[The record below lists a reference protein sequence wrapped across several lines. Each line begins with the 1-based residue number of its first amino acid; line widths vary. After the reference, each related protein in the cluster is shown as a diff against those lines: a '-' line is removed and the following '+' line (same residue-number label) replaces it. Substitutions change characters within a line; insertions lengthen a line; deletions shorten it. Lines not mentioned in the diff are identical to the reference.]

1 MYRHLDR
8 IPFWSIANS
17 ICRLK
22 VNNQG
27 RREAIH
33 NSWFSRAFATSNVP
47 GAGYDFLV
55 QGLKCTGSLQQ
66 QIIDSLNLEKRE
78 IASNLLDDLGNGNVS
93 LGANDFSDILKHCAR
108 SPDPLSDLPNL
119 FSCFVPLLQFAMET
133 WRAMEKNNV
142 SPNHIC
148 YLHMVKA
155 LCRGGYL
162 EEASNL
168 VTYAG
173 ECHDVYPLLPLYN
186 AVLRGC
192 SKMRNM
198 VHANLCLDHMESRMV
213 GKNEVTYMELL
224 KLAVW
229 QQNIHAVHEIWKNYI
244 RYYTPSLVALQ
255 KFIWSFATLREI
267 QPAFKTLQ
275 YMVTLAFGGRYAV
288 ASTSEE
294 SNIMNVRK
302 GSLGSPRLDIPVPYK
317 FDLVSQDIDCKQ
329 TEQLIPMNSHT
340 CSGIDNRR
348 GTLSGVSVYQ
358 DMEMLKLSFDELLRA
373 CAKTKNGGLAKQ
385 LMLQMQKIGI
395 HPSTRTYD
403 GFVRALVRGEGLTEG
418 MSVFKLMQG
427 TDLKPHDSTLAALSV
442 GCSKNLELD
451 LAEAFLNELSDCR
464 YSYPCNEFLKA
475 CDRLDQPERAVRVL
489 AKMKKLNFKPDIWT
503 YELLFSLFGNVNA
516 PYEEGNMWSHME
528 VTKRI
533 DAIEMDMA
541 KNGVQHTHTS
551 MKNLL
556 KALGT
561 EGMTHE
567 LVQHL
572 RFAEDLFSRNN
583 TYLGSPIYNIVL
595 HALVE
600 AQENRLALKIFKKM
614 RSSHVFPNA
623 GTYNIMIDCASS
635 IQSYK
640 FALSLLCVMM
650 RVGFDPVASTYTS
663 LMKIQ
668 MDSGDFDEALFLLD
682 RMELEGISVD
692 VLLYNTILDKAFA
705 KGRIDITEFVV
716 EHMRQHGVQPDPST
730 CASVFSA
737 YVRGRFENL
746 ALEAL
751 QVLSMRML
759 SQEDADLEQFKAKFE
774 DDMILSEDSEVES
787 EILQL
792 FVTPDERI
800 TVALLNLRWCAIL
813 GSTISWSPNRTSWAR
828 RLEAN
833 YHTKRRTLL

>member
-1 MYRHLDR
+1 MILAMGMFPWVPMTLV
-8 IPFWSIANS
+8 I
-17 ICRLK
+17 
-22 VNNQG
+22 
-27 RREAIH
+27 
-33 NSWFSRAFATSNVP
+33 FSNI
-47 GAGYDFLV
+47 V
-55 QGLKCTGSLQQ
+55 QGHL
-66 QIIDSLNLEKRE
+66 
-78 IASNLLDDLGNGNVS
+78 
-93 LGANDFSDILKHCAR
+93 ILC
-108 SPDPLSDLPNL
+108 
-119 FSCFVPLLQFAMET
+119 CFVPLLQFAMET

-162 EEASNL
+162 EEASKL

-329 TEQLIPMNSHT
+329 TEQLVPMNSHT

-348 GTLSGVSVYQ
+348 GALSGVSVYQ

-403 GFVRALVRGEGLTEG
+403 GLVRALVRGEGLTEG

-600 AQENRLALKIFKKM
+600 AQE
-614 RSSHVFPNA
+614 
-623 GTYNIMIDCASS
+623 
-635 IQSYK
+635 SYK

-663 LMKIQ
+663 LMKVQLSILCNLALFAFARLPVFEWHLSSYLCMLQIQ

-705 KGRIDITEFVV
+705 KV
-716 EHMRQHGVQPDPST
+716 
-730 CASVFSA
+730 
-737 YVRGRFENL
+737 
-746 ALEAL
+746 
-751 QVLSMRML
+751 
-759 SQEDADLEQFKAKFE
+759 
-774 DDMILSEDSEVES
+774 
-787 EILQL
+787 
-792 FVTPDERI
+792 
-800 TVALLNLRWCAIL
+800 
-813 GSTISWSPNRTSWAR
+813 
-828 RLEAN
+828 
-833 YHTKRRTLL
+833 